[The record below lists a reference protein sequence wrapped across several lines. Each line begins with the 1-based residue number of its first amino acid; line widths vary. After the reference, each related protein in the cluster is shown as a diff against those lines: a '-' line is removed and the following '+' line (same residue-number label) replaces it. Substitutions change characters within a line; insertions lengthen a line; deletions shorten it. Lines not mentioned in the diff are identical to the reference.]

1 MKINTMYKAALIS
14 SQLLNTASK
23 NKFVALYSGPVPTK
37 EQLRSVVGGSGNIDL
52 QALRELS
59 VGRTLLGMIPNFT
72 AAVNAYVSGGQLVIP
87 FSAASLRVTPIVEGT
102 PTWFLYATASSAVT
116 NAETGSAQL
125 YMPIVGTV
133 GDENSSADMII
144 VGGNLLTGV
153 NYQLMDIKL
162 NL

>member
-1 MKINTMYKAALIS
+1 
-14 SQLLNTASK
+14 
-23 NKFVALYSGPVPTK
+23 
-37 EQLRSVVGGSGNIDL
+37 
-52 QALRELS
+52 
-59 VGRTLLGMIPNFT
+59 MIPNFT

-87 FSAASLRVTPIVEGT
+87 FSAASLRVTPIVNGT
-102 PTWFLYATASSAVT
+102 PTWFLYATASSAIT

-133 GDENSSADMII
+133 GDENSNADMII
-144 VGGNLLTGV
+144 VGGNILVGI

>member
-1 MKINTMYKAALIS
+1 MKINAMYKAALIF
-14 SQLLNTASK
+14 SQLLNTAGK

-37 EQLRSVVGGSGNIDL
+37 EQLQSVVGGSGNIDL

-59 VGRTLLGMIPNFT
+59 VDRTLLGMIPNFT
-72 AAVNAYVSGGQLVIP
+72 TAVNAYVSGGQLVIP

-102 PTWFLYATASSAVT
+102 PTRFLYSTSSAAIT

-144 VGGNLLTGV
+144 VGGNILTGI